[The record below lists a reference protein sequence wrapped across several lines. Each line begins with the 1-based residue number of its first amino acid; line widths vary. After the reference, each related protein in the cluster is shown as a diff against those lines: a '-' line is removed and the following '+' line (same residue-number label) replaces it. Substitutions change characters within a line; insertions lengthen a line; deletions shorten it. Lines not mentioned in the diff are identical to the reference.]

1 MQMKPINE
9 LSLAVGASLLAFAFP
24 SLLNAQTLLELRK
37 AGTAQ
42 VLHEVQLQSNAQV
55 DLDPT
60 GKLIASCL
68 DANNDST
75 CDGIVTGGGVGAA
88 PTISSLSV
96 TATIPEGATR
106 PRVEVGQTFYA
117 NWATANAEICV
128 ASGPTELAGWTGLQ
142 ALSGT
147 GNAPSG
153 GLRFNVLPA
162 AGNLPASIGLSCYGT
177 GGRAQRSVQV
187 DVVQPAGPV
196 GCSVT
201 SPYIAPAGWNNSG
214 LTWQQVG
221 GNATYPPNGATR
233 SLALGAKSYI
243 SLPFTPQAGAKLE
256 VALAEAQG
264 TAVHQWEGMFI
275 GISECAADFRFGQSS
290 PPPSDPTL
298 SSLCRRTVQA
308 GAQNVPLFETS
319 GAQNGRCQLTAGRT
333 YYLNFIQVGSE
344 FALGAGLS
352 DCPSNQCQIQ
362 IKFQ

>member
-24 SLLNAQTLLELRK
+24 SVLNAQTLLELRK

-75 CDGIVTGGGVGAA
+75 CDGIATGGGVGAA
-88 PTISSLSV
+88 PTIDSLSV
-96 TATIPEGATR
+96 SATVPDGASR

-117 NWATANAEICV
+117 NWSTANAEICV
-128 ASGPTELAGWTGLQ
+128 ASGPTQLAGWTGLQ

-153 GLRFNVLPA
+153 GLRFNVLPPE
-162 AGNLPASIGLSCYGT
+162 GSLPANIGLSCYGT
-177 GGRAQRSVQV
+177 GGRAQRSLQV
-187 DVVQPAGPV
+187 DVVQPSGPV
-196 GCSVT
+196 GCGIS

-221 GNATYPPNGATR
+221 GTSAFPPNSSTR
-233 SLALGAKSYI
+233 NISLGKLSYI
-243 SLPFTPQAGAKLE
+243 SLPFTPTAGQNLTGAFTTNQMTPDPSWSGL
-256 VALAEAQG
+256 
-264 TAVHQWEGMFI
+264 FI
-275 GISECAADFRFGQSS
+275 GVSECLADFRFGVQD
-290 PPPSDPTL
+290 PPSNEPTM
-298 SSLCRRTVQA
+298 SRACRRTIQPPEA
-308 GAQNVPLFETS
+308 SVPIFKTS
-319 GAQNGRCQLTAGRT
+319 GGEGECVLTPGRT
-333 YYLNFIQVGSE
+333 YYLNIIQVGSE
-344 FALGAGLS
+344 QGLRLQQS
-352 DCPSNQCQIQ
+352 DCTVDACTIQ
-362 IKFQ
+362 LKF

>member
-75 CDGIVTGGGVGAA
+75 CDGIATGGGVGAA
-88 PTISSLSV
+88 PTIDSLSV
-96 TATIPEGATR
+96 TATIPDGAAR

-153 GLRFNVLPA
+153 GLRFNVLPP
-162 AGNLPASIGLSCYGT
+162 AGSLPANIGLSCYGT

-201 SPYIAPAGWNNSG
+201 SPYIAPSGWNNSG

-221 GNATYPPNGATR
+221 GNASYPPNTSTR
-233 SLALGAKSYI
+233 TINLQQKGYI
-243 SLPFTPQAGAKLE
+243 SLPFIPQAGNSLQ
-256 VALAEAQG
+256 VVLAPAQG
-264 TAVHQWEGMFI
+264 TGVHQWEGLFI

-298 SSLCRRTVQA
+298 SSACRRTVQA
-308 GAQNVPLFETS
+308 GEQTVQLFETS
-319 GAQNGRCQLTAGRT
+319 GAANGRCQLTPGRT
-333 YYLNFIQVGSE
+333 YYLNMIQVGSE
-344 FALGAGLS
+344 FNIGTGAS
-352 DCPSNQCQIQ
+352 DCPSQQCAIQ
-362 IKFQ
+362 LRF